1 MTEQRRPIV
10 GVQAIVTK
18 HRSAR
23 ILLGRRRGG
32 FGDGQ
37 WALPG
42 GHLEFG
48 ESFEEA
54 AVREL
59 REETNIRA
67 EKLIVWKS
75 LNTAYRET
83 HYVQIS
89 VQVLSYRGE
98 LKNLEPD
105 KCYELGWFSL
115 DHTLPAPIFE
125 PSRPFLELLQKSRR
139 HGAMSAA
146 EPTLT
151 IFLHSID
158 AASRRDRY
166 VSYLLLGAPPI
177 VVIKLG
183 RRNERRDRQIRTY
196 TAGTIDEAF
205 EAIENDIRVRLK
217 HGYRLY
223 DVRGSYGIDAIRALF
238 PEGTVAFRSVPESEF
253 DSEAEIRQQLNYR
266 YAQLPLFADLP
277 TAADTEDS
285 DWVANEVL
293 G

>member
-1 MTEQRRPIV
+1 MTQEKRPIV
-10 GVQAIVTK
+10 GVQAIVLE
-18 HRSAR
+18 HRSRR
-23 ILLGRRRGG
+23 ILLGKRRGG

-54 AVREL
+54 AIREL

-67 EKLIVWKS
+67 EKPIVWKS

-89 VQVLSYRGE
+89 VQMLNYRGE
-98 LKNLEPD
+98 LKNLEPH
-105 KCYELGWFSL
+105 KCYEFGWFSM
-115 DHTLPAPIFE
+115 DQMLPTPIFE
-125 PSRPFLELLQKSRR
+125 PSRPFLELLQKSHRL
-139 HGAMSAA
+139 GSIISA

-158 AASRRDRY
+158 AESRRDRY
-166 VSYLLLGAPPI
+166 ISYLLLGKPPI

-183 RRNERRDRQIRTY
+183 RRNERRDRQVRSY
-196 TAGTIDEAF
+196 TAETVDEAF
-205 EAIENDIRVRLK
+205 EAIYSDIKLRLK

-223 DVRGSYGIDAIRALF
+223 DVRGSYSVEAIRALF
-238 PEGTVAFRSVPESEF
+238 PEGTVAFRSVQDSELE
-253 DSEAEIRQQLNYR
+253 SEAEIRQQLNYQ
-266 YAQLPLFADLP
+266 YAQLPLFTDLP
-277 TAADTEDS
+277 RANGSDS
-285 DWVANEVL
+285 DLAASEL
-293 G
+293 FT